1 MKNRVLSV
9 QQVKS
14 THTFFLILTL
24 VLATLMFI
32 FPADARCQE
41 DAGADGDKIN
51 NVVTKFEKTAEDMFN
66 RSNVPGAAIAIIYN
80 DKVVFLKCYGVKKVG
95 SPDKVDPDT
104 VFQLASCSKAFSS
117 AVIASLVQDGVMNW
131 DDKAT
136 KYLPDFKLYDPKVT
150 EEITVR
156 DLLSHD
162 SGLPSYAGDYLSGVF
177 GYDRKEVLHR
187 LRYLKPEGEFRK
199 SYAYQNYLVT
209 TAIEAASRAS
219 GKKWDSLY
227 PEKIFKPLGMT
238 STFVLYSQLTKSKN
252 HSASHNMV
260 DGKMTPQTL
269 LNDDNCAPAGG
280 LSSSLNDMTKW
291 VRMLLADGKFEGKT
305 IIEADALK
313 ETFKPH
319 TLEKKNEKGV
329 SHYGM
334 CWFIKESEGVTSV
347 EHGGELSTGISTL
360 VYMIP
365 SEKLGLVVLTNA
377 FPEGHLLTHALAASL
392 KDFYFKGE
400 CSKDRLTEMQEEMKK
415 ALSTKSVL
423 DPFDHLPA
431 RPSDAKPNDELKVYP
446 GEYEND
452 YFGKVTIKEKK
463 GSLVICFGK
472 KNSMPLFPYDGDT
485 FQEKASNTGVIFTR
499 DENGK
504 ISGLTVKMLDC
515 SGRDGKFV
523 RKK

>member
-1 MKNRVLSV
+1 MKTN
-9 QQVKS
+9 
-14 THTFFLILTL
+14 
-24 VLATLMFI
+24 I
-32 FPADARCQE
+32 FPIKPAKTGYTLIMLVFLLFITAMFLYPSAARCE
-41 DAGADGDKIN
+41 EKTDVEGDKIST
-51 NVVTKFEKTAEDMFN
+51 VVAKFEKVMDEMFN
-66 RSNVPGAAIAIIYN
+66 RSKVPGAAVAIVYD
-80 DKVVFLKCYGVKKVG
+80 DKVVFLKCYGVKKIG

-117 AVIASLVQDGVMNW
+117 AVIASLVKDGVINW
-131 DDKAT
+131 DDKVT
-136 KYLPDFKLYDPKVT
+136 KHFPDFKLYDPKVT

-156 DLLSHD
+156 DLLSHH

-177 GYDRKEVLHR
+177 GYDRKEILHR
-187 LRYLKPEGEFRK
+187 LRFLKPTGEFRK
-199 SYAYQNYLVT
+199 TYAYQNYLIT
-209 TAIEAASRAS
+209 AAIETASRAS

-238 STFVLYSQLTKSKN
+238 STFVLYSQLIKSKN
-252 HSASHNMV
+252 HSASHILV
-260 DGKMTPQTL
+260 DGKMTPQPL
-269 LNDDNCAPAGG
+269 LNDDSCAPAGG
-280 LSSSLNDMTKW
+280 LSSSVSDMTKW
-291 VRMLLADGKFEGKT
+291 VRMLLADGKFEEKT
-305 IIEADALK
+305 VIDAETLK
-313 ETFKPH
+313 ETFKPQ

-334 CWFIKESEGVTSV
+334 CWFIKESDGVTSV
-347 EHGGELSTGISTL
+347 EHGGELSTGIGTL

-377 FPEGHLLTHALAASL
+377 FPEGHLLTHALAPSL
-392 KDFYFKGE
+392 RDLYFKGE
-400 CSKDRLTEMQEEMKK
+400 CSKDWLTEMQDEMKI
-415 ALSTKSVL
+415 ALSKKTML

-452 YFGKVTIKEKK
+452 YFGKVTIKEKE

-485 FQEKASNTGVIFTR
+485 FQEKTSNTGVIFTR
-499 DENGK
+499 DENGN

-515 SGRDGKFV
+515 DGRDGKFA